1 MPTLYVRDIP
11 EHIYAQIRQVAT
23 AQGRSLSAYVV
34 TVLQQAVEDEK
45 LRRGRA
51 KALANICR
59 RRLALPVNAPDS
71 VTMLRQ
77 IRGDHERATASLRG
91 GCKCRVEAVFSTAWI

>member
-11 EHIYAQIRQVAT
+11 DRIYQQARKIASS
-23 AQGRSLSAYVV
+23 QGRSLSAYVV

-45 LRRGRA
+45 LRRTRS
-51 KALANICR
+51 KTLANIR
-59 RRLALPVNAPDS
+59 RRRRPLPVNAPDS

-77 IRGDHERATASLRG
+77 IRGENG
-91 GCKCRVEAVFSTAWI
+91 